1 MRVEEYLSAYRTAD
15 GAPGLLKDAAK
26 DPATKA
32 NYLVTDTIPAETYV
46 EEIIDSTTIRL
57 GVKDSRL
64 DTGNSV
70 VATGTYTA
78 GGALHLHFMLEE
90 GAWADTLPQTV
101 TVAPESEDPDVI
113 ADTTVSTSQRE
124 CASTAAAIIQLTD
137 NITTI
142 IETGL
147 TKIVNGVTVPTVDRV
162 EPTFNTAL
170 LAQRATI
177 WTIDIDGSGAPNPH
191 DFETGTPVR
200 LDACNL

>member
-1 MRVEEYLSAYRTAD
+1 MLGTMLEAWTIPAMRNFDFVAWGCGTVDQSDIVDVGDTSSGILIGMRVEEYLASAYRTAD

-46 EEIIDSTTIRL
+46 KEIIDSTTIRL

-90 GAWADTLPQTV
+90 
-101 TVAPESEDPDVI
+101 
-113 ADTTVSTSQRE
+113 
-124 CASTAAAIIQLTD
+124 
-137 NITTI
+137 
-142 IETGL
+142 
-147 TKIVNGVTVPTVDRV
+147 
-162 EPTFNTAL
+162 AL
-170 LAQRATI
+170 K
-177 WTIDIDGSGAPNPH
+177 
-191 DFETGTPVR
+191 
-200 LDACNL
+200 